1 MKNKLKKNISATLL
15 GGLAGLING
24 LFGGGGGMVVVP
36 TLTDLIGRER
46 KKAQATA
53 MLVILPL
60 SLISAFLY
68 SSFGYCDP
76 NTLIPTMI
84 GTAVG
89 GITGALFL
97 RKTSD
102 VILFFLFYTLM
113 FFAGLKM
120 IF

>member
-1 MKNKLKKNISATLL
+1 MTKKSVLLTLL

-36 TLTDLIGRER
+36 TLTDLLGRDR

-53 MLVILPL
+53 MLIILPL
-60 SLISAFLY
+60 SLVSAFLY
-68 SSFGYCDP
+68 SSFGYADL
-76 NTLIPTMI
+76 NALIPTAI

-89 GITGALFL
+89 GITGAIFL
-97 RKTSD
+97 KKTPD
-102 VILFFLFYTLM
+102 GVLFFLFYALM

-120 IF
+120 FF

>member
-1 MKNKLKKNISATLL
+1 MKKNISATLL

-36 TLTDLIGRER
+36 TLTDMIGRER

-68 SSFGYCDP
+68 SSFGYADIH
-76 NTLIPTMI
+76 NLIPTVI
-84 GTAVG
+84 GTMVG
-89 GITGALFL
+89 GISGALFL

-102 VILFFLFYTLM
+102 GVLFFLFYALM
-113 FFAGLKM
+113 FFAGIKM